1 MDKQALLAED
11 LPEDVI
17 TLPRGGTVTVR
28 ALSRREVADISAKEP
43 TLVDSEAWMI
53 HFGLVEPRLSFDE
66 VKTWQA
72 NSRTGE
78 TDYVSSRIGELS
90 GLNQRANK
98 EYYKSLGGQPNA
110 GVGAPHSGEAGD
122 DDIPTQE

>member
-1 MDKQALLAED
+1 MDKQTLLAED

-28 ALSRREVADISAKEP
+28 ALSRREVAEIRAKEP
-43 TLVDSEAWMI
+43 PLLVDSEMWMI
-53 HFGLVEPRLSFDE
+53 HHGMVEPRLTIDE

-72 NSRTGE
+72 NSRNGE
-78 TDYVSSRIGELS
+78 TDYVSTRIADLS
-90 GLNQRANK
+90 GLNDRANK

-110 GVGAPHSGEAGD
+110 GVGAPHSGETGAD
-122 DDIPTQE
+122 DS

>member
-28 ALSRREVADISAKEP
+28 ALSRREVADISAKAPE
-43 TLVDSEAWMI
+43 LVDSEAWMV
-53 HFGLVEPRLSFDE
+53 HLGVVEPRLTIEE

-72 NSRTGE
+72 NSRHGE
-78 TDYVSSRIGELS
+78 TDYVSTRIAELS
-90 GLNQRANK
+90 GLNPRANK
-98 EYYKSLGGQPNA
+98 EYYKSLGGQPDA
-110 GVGAPHSGEAGD
+110 GVGAPHSGETGAD
-122 DDIPTQE
+122 DS